1 MDKCQE
7 WVVLGSRRCGRP
19 VTIHELGWGP
29 VALCSECATKAWVK
43 RNNPATG
50 RRRLSVD
57 DPQRKHAEQEGS
69 QHA

>member
-43 RNNPATG
+43 RNNATG
-50 RRRLSVD
+50 RRRLSMD
-57 DPQRKHAEQEGS
+57 DPQRRRMLEAVAKEPR
-69 QHA
+69 